1 MCEEEVKSWEGRRN
15 CYLVFDLVLLGV
27 LERNV
32 VFGKT
37 GLALP
42 VLQQNE
48 SDLRMRKRGKRILEW
63 KKEILE
69 RRDYYCNYGAKE
81 GIE

>member
-1 MCEEEVKSWEGRRN
+1 
-15 CYLVFDLVLLGV
+15 VLLGI